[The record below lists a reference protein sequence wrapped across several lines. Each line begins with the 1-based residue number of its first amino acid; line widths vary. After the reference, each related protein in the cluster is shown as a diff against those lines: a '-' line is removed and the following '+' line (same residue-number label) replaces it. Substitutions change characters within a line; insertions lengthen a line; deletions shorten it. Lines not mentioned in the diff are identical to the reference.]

1 MFVFASGPLSVV
13 LPHSL
18 QFVFIILVVCLCM
31 CTCAQVPMEAGGIRY
46 PGAGVN
52 GGCLSNL
59 HPRASAKAH
68 PKAKV
73 REVSTSPK

>member
-1 MFVFASGPLSVV
+1 
-13 LPHSL
+13 
-18 QFVFIILVVCLCM
+18 M
-31 CTCAQVPMEAGGIRY
+31 CTCAQVPMEAGGIGY